1 MVTIREVKTKNEL
14 KSFVRFNY
22 EMYKDN
28 KYAVPELYEDMLDT
42 LNPEKNAAFDFCEAV
57 LYLAYND
64 EGTIVGRIAGIINNK
79 ANTTWKCKNVRFG
92 WVDFIDD
99 EEVSKALFSAVE
111 KWGREKGMEN
121 IQGPLGFTDM
131 DPEGMLIDGYEE
143 MSTQAT
149 IYNYPY
155 YPRHL
160 ERLGFEKDADW
171 IEMVIDVPKQ
181 IPERISRISD
191 IVMKKMGLH
200 VAPRCSTKK
209 FLDKYGMGFFDCV
222 NAAFK
227 PLFGYS
233 ALSERQKRDYLDM
246 YSVVLD
252 SELIS
257 IVLDKDDNVVAG
269 GVGMP
274 SLSIALQKAKGKMLP
289 FGWYY
294 ILKGLKWKHPKVAD
308 LMLVAVR
315 PEYQGKGVNAV
326 IINDLIPRFIA
337 GGYEKVETNP
347 ELELNSKVQSQWIYF
362 DREYKK
368 RRRCFKK
375 KISQ

>member
-1 MVTIREVKTKNEL
+1 MVTIKEVKTKKEL
-14 KSFVRFNY
+14 KSFARFNY

-28 KYAVPELYEDMLDT
+28 KYAVPELYEDLLDT
-42 LNPEKNAAFDFCEAV
+42 LSPKKNAAFDFCEAK
-57 LYLAYND
+57 LFLAYDDTNK
-64 EGTIVGRIAGIINNK
+64 IVGRIAGIINHK
-79 ANTTWKCKNVRFG
+79 ANDTWNTKNVRFG

-99 EEVSKALFSAVE
+99 EEVSNALFKKVE
-111 KWGREKGMEN
+111 EWGREKGMDN

-131 DPEGMLIDGYEE
+131 DPEGMLIDGFEE

-149 IYNYPY
+149 IYNFPY
-155 YPRHL
+155 YPKHL

-181 IPERISRISD
+181 VPERISRISD
-191 IVMKKMGLH
+191 IVTKKLELH
-200 VAPRCSTKK
+200 IAPRCSTKK
-209 FLDKYGMGFFDCV
+209 FLDKYGMGFFDSV
-222 NAAFK
+222 NAAFQ

-233 ALSERQKRDYLDM
+233 ALSERQKRAYLDM

-252 SELIS
+252 SDLIC
-257 IVLDKDDNVVAG
+257 IILDKDDNVIGG

-274 SLSIALQKAKGKMLP
+274 SLSEAFRKAKGKMLP

-368 RRRCFKK
+368 RRRCFTK
-375 KISQ
+375 KIV

>member
-1 MVTIREVKTKNEL
+1 MVTIREVNTKKEL
-14 KSFVRFNY
+14 KTFARFNY
-22 EMYKDN
+22 KMYKDN
-28 KYAVPELYEDMLDT
+28 KYAVPELYEDLLDT
-42 LNPEKNAAFDFCEAV
+42 FNKEKNAAYDFCETA
-57 LYLAYND
+57 LFLAYD
-64 EGTIVGRIAGIINNK
+64 DSGEVVGRIAGIINHK
-79 ANTTWKCKNVRFG
+79 ANDTWKTKNVRFG

-99 EEVSKALFSAVE
+99 EEVSSALFAKVE
-111 KWGREKGMEN
+111 EWGRAKGMEN

-155 YPRHL
+155 YPKHL

-171 IEMVIDVPKQ
+171 IEMVINVPDA

-200 VAPRCSTKK
+200 IAPRCSTKK

-233 ALSERQKRDYLDM
+233 ELSERQKRSYLDM

-274 SLSIALQKAKGKMLP
+274 SLSIALQKAKGRMLP

-315 PEYQGKGVNAV
+315 PEYQGKGVNAM

-347 ELELNSKVQSQWIYF
+347 ELEVNAKVQSQWIYF
-362 DREYKK
+362 EREYKK
-368 RRRCFKK
+368 RRRCFTK
-375 KISQ
+375 KI

>member
-79 ANTTWKCKNVRFG
+79 ANTTWQCKNVRFG

-99 EEVSKALFSAVE
+99 EEVSKALFAAVE

-155 YPRHL
+155 YPHHL

>member
-42 LNPEKNAAFDFCEAV
+42 LNPVKNAAFDFCEAV

-79 ANTTWKCKNVRFG
+79 ANTTWQCKNVRFG

-99 EEVSKALFSAVE
+99 EEVSKALFAAVE

-155 YPRHL
+155 YPHHL

>member
-1 MVTIREVKTKNEL
+1 MVTIKEVTTRKEL

-28 KYAVPELYEDMLDT
+28 RYAVPELYEDLLDT
-42 LNPEKNAAFDFCEAV
+42 LSPNKNAAFDFCEAV
-57 LYLAYND
+57 LYLAYNE
-64 EGTIVGRIAGIINNK
+64 EGKIVGRIAGIINHK
-79 ANTTWKCKNVRFG
+79 ANDTWKTKNVRFG

-99 EEVSKALFSAVE
+99 EEVSSALFKKVE
-111 KWGREKGMEN
+111 EWGREKGMEN

-131 DPEGMLIDGYEE
+131 DPEGMLIDGFEE

-155 YPRHL
+155 YPKHL

-171 IEMVIDVPKQ
+171 IEMNINVPQQ

-191 IVMKKMGLH
+191 IVMKKLDLRI
-200 VAPRCSTKK
+200 APRCSTKK
-209 FLDKYGMGFFDCV
+209 FLDMYGMGFFDSV
-222 NAAFK
+222 NAAFQ

-233 ALSERQKRDYLDM
+233 ALSERQKRAYLDM

-252 SELIS
+252 SELIC
-257 IVLDKDDNVVAG
+257 IVLDKDDNVIGG

-274 SLSIALQKAKGKMLP
+274 SLSEALRKAKGKMFP
-289 FGWYY
+289 FGWYH

-326 IINDLIPRFIA
+326 IINDLIPHFIA

-347 ELELNSKVQSQWIYF
+347 ELELNDKVQSQWIYF

-368 RRRCFKK
+368 RRRCFTK
-375 KISQ
+375 KI